1 MILKVSSWQ
10 RFTAT
15 EKSSSRKT
23 QRMSNSL
30 HELPKS
36 FLAIWWIVKVMWW
49 NKNVAKKVC
58 KKDKSFA
65 KTKALFLI
73 DMDIRHPVKGVLY
86 ILSQK
91 WVTSNFAGKIKNPWE
106 TWRLT
111 GWRNCNGLKT
121 PPFDFVKNAEYKKVT
136 TNSAKKRRS
145 TEQMSWHVPHI
156 LSKKA
161 ALKLEGGGGG
171 GEISGN
177 LLNPTEPIPLLCVL
191 RPMFTNKTFAT
202 GFGFVFML
210 FWNQFCQSFVSTA
223 GKEYQE
229 NVSKNRKWEWNTN
242 REKSLVKITN
252 RIINK
257 ISVRYFCYFSALFIA
272 YPYSYGL
279 TYRNNNGN
287 WLLTLSLSTQIVTS
301 VLSDLLNFL

>member
-1 MILKVSSWQ
+1 MLNTRRWQ
-10 RFTAT
+10 
-15 EKSSSRKT
+15 
-23 QRMSNSL
+23 
-30 HELPKS
+30 
-36 FLAIWWIVKVMWW
+36 
-49 NKNVAKKVC
+49 
-58 KKDKSFA
+58 
-65 KTKALFLI
+65 
-73 DMDIRHPVKGVLY
+73 
-86 ILSQK
+86 
-91 WVTSNFAGKIKNPWE
+91 
-106 TWRLT
+106 LT
-111 GWRNCNGLKT
+111 L
-121 PPFDFVKNAEYKKVT
+121 
-136 TNSAKKRRS
+136 RRS

-202 GFGFVFML
+202 GFGFVFFL
-210 FWNQFCQSFVSTA
+210 FGNQFCQSFVSTA
-223 GKEYQE
+223 GKEYHE

>member
-10 RFTAT
+10 RVTAT

-58 KKDKSFA
+58 KKDKSFVSDRFGYQ
-65 KTKALFLI
+65 TSSQ
-73 DMDIRHPVKGVLY
+73 GVLY
-86 ILSQK
+86 VLSQK

-136 TNSAKKRRS
+136 TNSAKKWRS

-171 GEISGN
+171 AVKYLVIFST
-177 LLNPTEPIPLLCVL
+177 LP
-191 RPMFTNKTFAT
+191 
-202 GFGFVFML
+202 
-210 FWNQFCQSFVSTA
+210 NQFRSFVSLGRCLQTKPLQLDLA
-223 GKEYQE
+223 
-229 NVSKNRKWEWNTN
+229 
-242 REKSLVKITN
+242 
-252 RIINK
+252 
-257 ISVRYFCYFSALFIA
+257 
-272 YPYSYGL
+272 
-279 TYRNNNGN
+279 
-287 WLLTLSLSTQIVTS
+287 LSLCFFETNSARALLAQQVKNIMKTWAKTGNENETQTERRA
-301 VLSDLLNFL
+301 L

>member
-1 MILKVSSWQ
+1 MTCSTHFI
-10 RFTAT
+10 
-15 EKSSSRKT
+15 EKSG
-23 QRMSNSL
+23 
-30 HELPKS
+30 
-36 FLAIWWIVKVMWW
+36 
-49 NKNVAKKVC
+49 
-58 KKDKSFA
+58 
-65 KTKALFLI
+65 TKI
-73 DMDIRHPVKGVLY
+73 GGGR
-86 ILSQK
+86 
-91 WVTSNFAGKIKNPWE
+91 
-106 TWRLT
+106 
-111 GWRNCNGLKT
+111 
-121 PPFDFVKNAEYKKVT
+121 
-136 TNSAKKRRS
+136 
-145 TEQMSWHVPHI
+145 
-156 LSKKA
+156 
-161 ALKLEGGGGG
+161 GGGG

-202 GFGFVFML
+202 GFGFVFVFFL
-210 FWNQFCQSFVSTA
+210 FGNQFCQSFVSTA
-223 GKEYQE
+223 GKEYHE